1 MSNTPIDPIP
11 DLHKIPWLKI
21 LDKAGLDDLL
31 AATQLRTYNPGEVI
45 ILEGDPP
52 TTFYLI
58 HQGWVK
64 GVKFTSEGRE
74 QILNILG
81 PGQPTNF
88 PAVFAN
94 EPSWATLIALEK
106 SELWAIKQATLL
118 TLLDRYP
125 VMARLVIQ
133 ALAKRLHYTASLIE
147 DLSLRSVTARLAKL
161 LLTQLSDS
169 RVGDSKPNTL
179 SRPPWATQA
188 EIAARLGT
196 VPNVAHRAL
205 RELTDEGLIQVD
217 RHQIV
222 ILDRVGLTA
231 KAQL

>member
-1 MSNTPIDPIP
+1 MSSTPIDPLT
-11 DLHKIPWLKI
+11 DLGKIPWFKV
-21 LDKAGLDDLL
+21 LDKTGWATLL
-31 AATQLRTYNPGEVI
+31 EATQLRSYNPGEVI

-58 HQGWVK
+58 HQGWLK

-88 PAVFAN
+88 PAVFAD

-106 SELWAIKQATLL
+106 CELWAIKQTTLL

-125 VMARLVIQ
+125 AMARLVIR
-133 ALAKRLHYTASLIE
+133 ALAKRLYYTASLIE

-161 LLTQLSDS
+161 LLTQLGDS
-169 RVGDSKPNTL
+169 QVGDSQPNTL
-179 SRPPWATQA
+179 SRPQWATQA

-205 RELTDEGLIQVD
+205 RELVDEGLIQVD

-222 ILDRVGLTA
+222 ILDRPGLTT